1 MIRLFLISFM
11 TLTGLIANS
20 VLAQNREFFYSPNV
34 FTISELDTARL
45 LSDKPLKSPW
55 GAVGRSA
62 LMPGWGQIY
71 NEQYLKAGIYFSING
86 YFAFQIIR
94 NEIRWQ
100 KYDSEF
106 YRSRRVEFTWYFAL
120 SYLVTMADAYVD
132 AYLYKFDEAMQIS
145 QQIDF
150 EEGLWTAQ
158 LEFIYSF

>member
-1 MIRLFLISFM
+1 MNRFFLLSFI
-11 TLTGLIANS
+11 TLAGLTVNS
-20 VLAQNREFFYSPNV
+20 LLAQDQAVLYSPNV
-34 FTISELDTARL
+34 FTVNELDTARL

-71 NEQYLKAGIYFSING
+71 NEQYLKAGIYFSINA

-145 QQIDF
+145 QEIDF
-150 EEGLWTAQ
+150 EEGQWTAQ
-158 LEFIYSF
+158 LEFSYSF

>member
-1 MIRLFLISFM
+1 MFGII
-11 TLTGLIANS
+11 TLVGMS
-20 VLAQNREFFYSPNV
+20 VHSLLAQNLEIFNSSKV
-34 FTISELDTARL
+34 FAVSELDTARL

-62 LMPGWGQIY
+62 LMPGWGQVY
-71 NEQYLKAGIYFSING
+71 NEQYLKAGIYFSINA

-145 QQIDF
+145 QEIDF
-150 EEGLWTAQ
+150 EEGQWTAQ
-158 LEFIYSF
+158 LEFSYSF